1 MMQLPGVPIRVLE
14 ERVFFLQKEI
24 WEQQKYGNWLLFLL
38 DGEEREDPEEPKQ
51 DEEKIQSLSQILSET
66 KEEKV
71 PSLSDVLSEPL
82 VKVPETS
89 PFEIIAE
96 LSELLQEYVIE
107 NNTLSLLVSQKEK
120 PLWYRKYKEE

>member
-1 MMQLPGVPIRVLE
+1 MTQLPGVPIRVLE
-14 ERVFFLQKEI
+14 ERVFFLRKEI

-38 DGEEREDPEEPKQ
+38 DGEEREEPFEPIR
-51 DEEKIQSLSQILSET
+51 DEEEIFSLSQILSET

-71 PSLSDVLSEPL
+71 STLSDVLSEPL
-82 VKVPETS
+82 VKIPEVN

-120 PLWYRKYKEE
+120 PLWYREYKG